1 MTPDSE
7 ERVGPYWVPS
17 ANESRADQ
25 NQLLAPVL
33 YHTVIEG
40 PV

>member
-7 ERVGPYWVPS
+7 EQGGPHWVPS
-17 ANESRADQ
+17 AKESRADQ
-25 NQLLAPVL
+25 NQFLAL
-33 YHTVIEG
+33 IRYHTVIVG